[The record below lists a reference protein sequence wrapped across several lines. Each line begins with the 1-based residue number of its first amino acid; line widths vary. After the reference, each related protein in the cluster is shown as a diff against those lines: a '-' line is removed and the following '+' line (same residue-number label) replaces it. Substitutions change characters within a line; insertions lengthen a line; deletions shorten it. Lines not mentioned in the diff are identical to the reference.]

1 MELISTHPVRKSDLG
16 FHGNLFGGQL
26 LQWVDLAAV
35 AYATQCCDTPRMV
48 TATMNCE
55 FKKPAL
61 EGQLL
66 RIYGKI
72 LDIGNKSITLKIEA
86 RAHDVYDGEQVV
98 VLEATTV
105 FVRVN
110 EQNKAIPISDRVKL
124 KFGFKKLKDIVVP
137 KINNNTLIEQE

>member
-26 LQWVDLAAV
+26 LQWIDLAAL

-48 TATMNCE
+48 TATMDSV
-55 FKKPAL
+55 FVRPAK
-61 EGQLL
+61 EGQVIK
-66 RIYGKI
+66 IYADI

-86 RAHDVYDGEQVV
+86 RSHDVYDGEQNVV
-98 VLEATTV
+98 SDTKCV

-110 EQNKAIPISDRVKL
+110 EENKSIPISDRVKL
-124 KFGFKKLKDIVVP
+124 KFGFKTIEDITIP
-137 KINNNTLIEQE
+137 TRK

>member
-1 MELISTHPVRKSDLG
+1 MELISTHPIRKSDLG

-48 TATMNCE
+48 TASMNCS
-55 FKKPAL
+55 FRKPAI

-66 RIYGKI
+66 RIYGEI
-72 LDIGNKSITLKIEA
+72 TDIGNKSITLKIEA
-86 RAHDVYDGEQVV
+86 RAHDVYDGEQIV
-98 VLEATTV
+98 VLVAETV

-124 KFGFKKLKDIVVP
+124 KFGFKKIEDIIIP
-137 KINNNTLIEQE
+137 DIKK

>member
-61 EGQLL
+61 ECQLL

-72 LDIGNKSITLKIEA
+72 LDIGSKSITLKFEA
-86 RAHDVYDGEQVV
+86 RAHDVYDGEQVF
-98 VLEATTV
+98 VLEATTI

-124 KFGFKKLKDIVVP
+124 KFGFKNLSDIVIP
-137 KINNNTLIEQE
+137 KINNNKLIEQE